1 MVRHGRH
8 WLPLDQHRHPRGV
21 NFHLEPLS
29 AKSVGRPIAIIE
41 GKPRVFKFLKQGVD
55 AGSVSVEL
63 VDGQCVVTNRSQRII
78 TINGEERTRAVL
90 ATGDTLAIGKDSF
103 RVLGTDSEMGTQ
115 AMEPSR
121 ASGYHPTPAMLLCSA
136 CAAQFD
142 DSTGVQSGAMRICA
156 TCVKK
161 GVQPEHLALQPA
173 ARDVE
178 TATRDVK
185 TAARDVESE
194 VIEAPTTGKS
204 TSESD
209 RHRRRRS
216 ISASM
221 HSVVEPPR
229 KTILNR
235 VSLVFSA
242 KNRTDRS
249 REEGLQAERHQ
260 LLEEAGRQVLA
271 AHALGLPDHAI
282 SDLLAGRTVTIR
294 PEEIS
299 RAPLERWRE
308 LTERVALLDAEIAA
322 VRQTLGMGPDLGSV
336 RLTAPHG
343 RVDLKQRE
351 ERVFATLDALTTQ
364 ELGPDPDT
372 GVPAPVAA
380 MQAAPEPLVKS
391 SVSGRSRV
399 SGRRRHL

>member
-1 MVRHGRH
+1 M
-8 WLPLDQHRHPRGV
+8 Q
-21 NFHLEPLS
+21 FQLEPLS

-41 GKPRVFKFLKQGVD
+41 GKPRIFKFLKQGID
-55 AGSVSVEL
+55 AGSVTVEL
-63 VDGQCVVTNRSQRII
+63 LDGQCVVTNRSQRII
-78 TINGEERTRAVL
+78 TVNGEERTRAVL
-90 ATGDTLAIGKDSF
+90 ASGDTLVIGKDRF
-103 RVLGTDSEMGTQ
+103 RVLELQPEMDTQ
-115 AMEPSR
+115 AMETGR
-121 ASGYHPTPAMLLCSA
+121 ASGYHPTPAISLCSA
-136 CAAQFD
+136 CEAEFD
-142 DSTGVQSGAMRICA
+142 VSTGMLNGAMRICA
-156 TCVKK
+156 TCMKK
-161 GVQPEHLALQPA
+161 GVKPEHLALQPA
-173 ARDVE
+173 ARNVE
-178 TATRDVK
+178 P
-185 TAARDVESE
+185 E
-194 VIEAPTTGKS
+194 VIEPPVTGKS
-204 TSESD
+204 SSDSD

-235 VSLVFSA
+235 VSSVFSA
-242 KNRTDRS
+242 KNRIDRS

-271 AHALGLPDHAI
+271 AHALGLPEHAI

-322 VRQTLGMGPDLGSV
+322 VRQTLGLGPDLGSV

-364 ELGPDPDT
+364 ELGPDPAT
-372 GVPAPVAA
+372 VVPAQVPAK
-380 MQAAPEPLVKS
+380 QAAPEPLVKS
-391 SVSGRSRV
+391 SLSGRSRV
-399 SGRRRHL
+399 SGRRRHV

>member
-1 MVRHGRH
+1 MARDVRH
-8 WLPLDQHRHPRGV
+8 WLPLNQHRHPRSV
-21 NFHLEPLS
+21 QFQLEPLS
-29 AKSVGRPIAIIE
+29 AKSVGRPIAIIQ

-55 AGSVSVEL
+55 AGSVSLEL
-63 VDGQCVVTNRSQRII
+63 LDGQCVVTNRSQRII
-78 TINGEERTRAVL
+78 TVNGEERTRAVL
-90 ATGDTLAIGKDSF
+90 SSGDTLVIGKDRF
-103 RVLGTDSEMGTQ
+103 RVLELQPEMGTQ
-115 AMEPSR
+115 AMETGR
-121 ASGYHPTPAMLLCSA
+121 ASGYHPTPAMSLCSA
-136 CAAQFD
+136 CEAQFD
-142 DSTGVQSGAMRICA
+142 VSTGMLSGAMRICA
-156 TCVKK
+156 TCIKK
-161 GVQPEHLALQPA
+161 GVKPEHQALQPA
-173 ARDVE
+173 ARDV
-178 TATRDVK
+178 K
-185 TAARDVESE
+185 TAASDVEPD
-194 VIEAPTTGKS
+194 VIEPPTTGKS
-204 TSESD
+204 NSESD

-235 VSLVFSA
+235 VSSVFSA

-322 VRQTLGMGPDLGSV
+322 VRQTLGLGPDLGSV

-372 GVPAPVAA
+372 VVPAPVAA
-380 MQAAPEPLVKS
+380 KQAAPEPLVKS
-391 SVSGRSRV
+391 FMSGRSRV
-399 SGRRRHL
+399 SGRRRHV